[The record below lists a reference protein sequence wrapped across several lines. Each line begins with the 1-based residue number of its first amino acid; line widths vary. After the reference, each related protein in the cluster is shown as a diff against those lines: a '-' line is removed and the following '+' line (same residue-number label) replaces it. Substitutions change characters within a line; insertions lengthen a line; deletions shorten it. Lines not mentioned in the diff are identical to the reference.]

1 METRAAQPRPR
12 RREQSSRERTC
23 IGCRRKVPV
32 TELVRIHPGPDGPEP
47 GPGAGRGAWLCAED
61 PVTCLEEAVRR
72 KQLERALRRTLRVGD
87 VERLRARLADG

>member
-1 METRAAQPRPR
+1 METRAARPR

-23 IGCRRKVPV
+23 IGCRRKAPV